1 MLFVLTIVNTV
12 TLPGNFM
19 QVQAE
24 ELPGLGDAARKAA
37 SEGIVLLENQDQ
49 VLPLKEGEEV
59 SVFGRVQVDTF
70 FCGYGS
76 GGYVYPSQKVNILK
90 RFKGESGCQS
100 E

>member
-59 SVFGRVQVDTF
+59 SVLEEFRWTHFFVDMVQEGM
-70 FCGYGS
+70 CIHRKKLIS
-76 GGYVYPSQKVNILK
+76 
-90 RFKGESGCQS
+90 
-100 E
+100 